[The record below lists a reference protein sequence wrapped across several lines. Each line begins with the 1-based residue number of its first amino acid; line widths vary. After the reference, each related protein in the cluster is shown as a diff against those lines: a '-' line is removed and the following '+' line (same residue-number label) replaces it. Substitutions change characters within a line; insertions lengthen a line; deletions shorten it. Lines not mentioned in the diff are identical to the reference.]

1 MVQRESEGRV
11 PVGQARDQWSQPR
24 AQPVTV
30 SALAL
35 TERRHHH
42 GEATYLIVNI
52 QRQRLARDW
61 VAVAI
66 VLHRN
71 EVRIVSWQEG
81 YGTRRIR
88 GEELGKPPLK
98 KIA

>member
-1 MVQRESEGRV
+1 MGCVNEVFSCRSKRN
-11 PVGQARDQWSQPR
+11 
-24 AQPVTV
+24 
-30 SALAL
+30 
-35 TERRHHH
+35 H
-42 GEATYLIVNI
+42 LIVNI

-71 EVRIVSWQEG
+71 EVRIVSWREG

-88 GEELGKPPLK
+88 AEELGKPPLK